1 MAQALLAKLDRS
13 FRLTIPPSDAK
24 NPGWKSLRIHGWS
37 RVTTRGD
44 QLLDPHADT
53 PRS

>member
-24 NPGWKSLRIHGWS
+24 TLDGSLYESMAG
-37 RVTTRGD
+37 
-44 QLLDPHADT
+44 QE
-53 PRS
+53 